1 MHCMHH
7 TSCSHSKH
15 QQLPAVHLA
24 LHCIVCTTHLAAIV
38 NISSFQ
44 QYITTQRP
52 PQPHHRPSA
61 AWASTTFPLAARSEF
76 LLRAHHALGLASRVG
91 LAPPMLSPSA
101 VCVCALLL
109 LEISGR
115 LLGCTG
121 CHHAPNQ
128 WTPGLTEHP
137 TNSRSQQ
144 FHHVVMHLCTIRAA
158 PPWVCLAAPC
168 TS

>member
-1 MHCMHH
+1 MHR

-15 QQLPAVHLA
+15 QQLF
-24 LHCIVCTTHLAAIV
+24 THLAAIV
-38 NISSFQ
+38 NIVCTTPLAAIINISSFQ
-44 QYITTQRP
+44 QYITTHRP

-61 AWASTTFPLAARSEF
+61 AWASTTFPLAARSGF
-76 LLRAHHALGLASRVG
+76 PLRAHHALGLASRVG

-101 VCVCALLL
+101 VCVCALHLW
-109 LEISGR
+109 EISGQ
-115 LLGCTG
+115 LLGCTE

-128 WTPGLTEHP
+128 WTPRLKWHP

-144 FHHVVMHLCTIRAA
+144 FHHVLMHLCTIRAA